1 MYCREPTNFRRT
13 VNRFVLVNV
22 GQFTVVCATALPR
35 RLFRAV
41 SKLSQSQEVDFSVFV
56 SRYTDVRSSR
66 VKTYNVTGTR
76 WHMKMAPFRQ
86 IVRWLTGHCES
97 FGRPCKAGNTRD
109 LRKHTRM
116 FSNTPRLYQKF
127 GQTSSKSR
135 QHSVGVI
142 GAGRIASSVH
152 IPNIL
157 NNHRLQLRWI
167 VENNPEAIKP
177 LQDKLYLDIP
187 FYTSDHT
194 KSLLDDPRRF
204 DAAFQDIYDM
214 LVQGQLGK
222 LHICKVTSRDSPKP
236 SYELLRTM
244 DRTGCNILSDMAV
257 HDFDFMS
264 WIMQGTAPESI
275 YVVTHAHDPIMA
287 EIGQPDVSSVIMKYP
302 DGSVAILDSSRESCY
317 GYDNRVELFGSHGMA
332 TLENP
337 RQSFATKNFDIGAL
351 QKPLMHSFPQRYR
364 EAYQNEIDHF
374 VDCMEGKASPRVTK
388 EDCVLTGLMV
398 EAAVESYKQN
408 QAINFPEF
416 LSNRATLISR
426 HQVA

>member
-1 MYCREPTNFRRT
+1 
-13 VNRFVLVNV
+13 
-22 GQFTVVCATALPR
+22 
-35 RLFRAV
+35 
-41 SKLSQSQEVDFSVFV
+41 
-56 SRYTDVRSSR
+56 
-66 VKTYNVTGTR
+66 
-76 WHMKMAPFRQ
+76 MKMAPFRQ

-194 KSLLDDPRRF
+194 KSLLDDPSLSAVFIFTPTPTHYDIILSSLHKGKAVFTEKPTAEKLTEISTLYDTAARLELPLLTGYMRRF